1 MNTNQANTNNDNRTE
16 SELEASVVL
25 STMFQRTMSFQ
36 GEDTEMT
43 EVRDE
48 EAASTDNADVVEQSG
63 TTSQQVTNKSFGKL
77 PKRPN
82 GSRVKK
88 PMTQR
93 ANGNYEKYSDAKIAL
108 AVESVKIYG
117 MSVDK
122 AAGRTGIKVGTLRD
136 TLRRYKAR
144 GKASPSTRGH
154 KAKSSFTEETVSF
167 ILNEVDENPNMSVE
181 DIYFAFVD
189 DGTIATPA
197 VSSLQ
202 NWLRKNAQI
211 TFQRVPSYPSMPSE
225 EEEEEYTHKY
235 WQTLNAGEVN
245 VRENCIFIGEASY
258 VYNLRRT
265 YPETRPKK
273 SRKEEDHHD
282 VADLSMLIAFGTAG
296 IVEQGIRCLECPTS
310 TQDMTAFVK
319 RVMTKLSDQSRENF
333 FFGLD
338 SGPAEE
344 VEQVKKEIEDWGHKV
359 FFLPRHDGSW
369 NPAEKIFR
377 EVQRVCSRSLLDQ
390 RKNETIIQRLESAMD
405 KIDPPKCASYIDL
418 AFPIIS

>member
-1 MNTNQANTNNDNRTE
+1 MNTNQANTNNNRTE

-36 GEDTEMT
+36 GEDTKMT

-63 TTSQQVTNKSFGKL
+63 ITSQQVTNKSFGKL

-88 PMTQR
+88 PTTQR
-93 ANGNYEKYSDAKIAL
+93 ANGKYEKYSDAKMAL

-117 MSVDK
+117 MSVEK
-122 AAGRTGIKVGTLRD
+122 AAGRTGIKAGTLRD
-136 TLRRYKAR
+136 ALRRYKAR
-144 GKASPSTRGH
+144 GKATPSTRGR

-167 ILNEVDENPNMSVE
+167 ILNKVDENPNMSVE

-189 DGTIATPA
+189 DGTMAIPA

-202 NWLRKNAQI
+202 NWLRKNARI

-273 SRKEEDHHD
+273 ARKEEDHD
-282 VADLSMLIAFGTAG
+282 EVADLSMLVAFGTAG
-296 IVEQGIRCLECPTS
+296 IVEQGIRSLEGPTS
-310 TQDMTAFVK
+310 A
-319 RVMTKLSDQSRENF
+319 
-333 FFGLD
+333 
-338 SGPAEE
+338 
-344 VEQVKKEIEDWGHKV
+344 
-359 FFLPRHDGSW
+359 
-369 NPAEKIFR
+369 
-377 EVQRVCSRSLLDQ
+377 
-390 RKNETIIQRLESAMD
+390 
-405 KIDPPKCASYIDL
+405 
-418 AFPIIS
+418 